1 MLAEGWQ
8 ASHALWQEQSWH
20 LHWAGVELQL
30 DAEKKLRLV
39 LQPLPVR
46 PALVQVV

>member
-20 LHWAGVELQL
+20 LHWVGVELQL